1 MKQQMKHN
9 QLVRGR
15 KMMAEGAG
23 VIVDAGTSSR
33 AKAPW
38 KMTGKWIR
46 RSPREAMPTLS
57 SSAYSV
63 IPGMPH
69 GSELVNEQPKAG

>member
-1 MKQQMKHN
+1 
-9 QLVRGR
+9 
-15 KMMAEGAG
+15 MMEEGAG
-23 VIVDAGTSSR
+23 VTLEADTSSR

-38 KMTGKWIR
+38 KMTGKWIK
-46 RSPREAMPTLS
+46 RSLEEAMPMTS

-69 GSELVNEQPKAG
+69 GSELVNE